1 METLK
6 FKEMLGFMYG
16 NWAFK
21 NEEIQ
26 MKLSIDKF
34 YMTLVIDSNEK
45 KQVFIAD
52 EIRNLPIVNFT
63 NSDGRQFYV
72 TFASEKTLVFGE
84 NSQIENGEWVKK
96 FYRSETY

>member
-21 NEEIQ
+21 NEEIE

-34 YMTLVIDSNEK
+34 YMTLVIYSNEK

-63 NSDGRQFYV
+63 NSDGKQFYV
-72 TFASEKTLVFGE
+72 LSASENNLVFGD
-84 NSQIENGEWVKK
+84 NSTNYDGQWKHAFNRIK
-96 FYRSETY
+96 